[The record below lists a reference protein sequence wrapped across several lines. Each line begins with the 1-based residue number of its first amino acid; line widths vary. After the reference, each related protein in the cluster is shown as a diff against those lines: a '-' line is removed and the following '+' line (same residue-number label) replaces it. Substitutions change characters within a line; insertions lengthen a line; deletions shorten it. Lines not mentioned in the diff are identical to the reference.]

1 MFWSYISLWKW
12 WPSPPYQTLLRQLT
26 YKKKERWPMKEW
38 IIFWNKNPAW
48 SSRGEIKRNVL
59 YSSLNAQL
67 SLFSN
72 FFPNYGITIQSRHNV
87 ALSWVFTIVSESPFV
102 LERLVISKAD
112 DEAINLWNRFAKYQ
126 CLIVMV
132 VKWVLLQNTVEYVS
146 QSPFFSGLIYTVS
159 WLEIF
164 SPKLWP

>member
-1 MFWSYISLWKW
+1 M
-12 WPSPPYQTLLRQLT
+12 
-26 YKKKERWPMKEW
+26 
-38 IIFWNKNPAW
+38 IFGNKNPAW
-48 SSRGEIKRNVL
+48 CSREEVKRDAL
-59 YSSLNAQL
+59 YSALNVQL

-87 ALSWVFTIVSESPFV
+87 VLSWIFTIVSERPFV
-102 LERLVISKAD
+102 LERLAISKAD

-132 VKWVLLQNTVEYVS
+132 VKWVLLWNTVEYIS
-146 QSPFFSGLIYTVS
+146 QLPFFSGLIYTVS

-164 SPKLWP
+164 FPKLWL